1 MKNLLLAI
9 SFILTSAAFAQE
21 KKSET
26 LPLDSIITTINN
38 SLDKANENL
47 KDKNLDIKSAKIALK
62 TSYVKSG
69 GGGFKLFVKASKKWE
84 LEKASTLIFVY
95 EKPTEK
101 SLELF
106 EITDF
111 AEKLTNAIVE
121 AATQWQNATKT
132 INGLSKSTFSVEL
145 SFSVKKTTGGGIE
158 FEIWG
163 VGIDLGK
170 DYEKTAV
177 HEISLTFN

>member
-9 SFILTSAAFAQE
+9 SLIFTSAAFAQE

-26 LPLDSIITTINN
+26 LPLDSIITIINN

-47 KDKNLDIKSAKIALK
+47 EAKNLDIKSAEIALK

-84 LEKASTLIFVY
+84 LEKASTLTFVY

-101 SLELF
+101 SF
-106 EITDF
+106 VEITDF
-111 AEKLTNAIVE
+111 EEKLTNAIVE

-132 INGLSKSTFSVEL
+132 INGLSKSTFSVDL
-145 SFSVKKTTGGGIE
+145 SFLVKKITGGGIE

-163 VGIDLGK
+163 VGIEAGG
-170 DYEKTAV
+170 DYKLTAV
-177 HEISLTFN
+177 HEISLTFK